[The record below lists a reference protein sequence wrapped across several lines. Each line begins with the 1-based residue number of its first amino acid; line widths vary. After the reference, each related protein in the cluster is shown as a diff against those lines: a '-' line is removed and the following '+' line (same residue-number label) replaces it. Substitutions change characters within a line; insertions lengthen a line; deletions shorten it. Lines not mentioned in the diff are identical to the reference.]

1 MRYFQVRYT
10 SKVVIYERK
19 MFIRLATGYSIL
31 MFRVKCVTTRLS
43 RRPINKSIVK
53 VWDGARNEGERY
65 TWEWW
70 VSEGVYTFLVCI
82 RQSANRYVLVKWGYK
97 VLMRVTPKVKVFCGW
112 SCCCRRRRRLVEK
125 NINWRKLRTW
135 QKDYKRKKRSL
146 GPCYFLLFYSPS
158 ICALYLCLW
167 ISIFFLQKY
176 LSACVTFTKINL
188 FGLVLSFIC
197 VPLPLSPVLFTLR
210 LLVYQCSTH
219 VPVYHFLYVDLCSY
233 HRT

>member
-135 QKDYKRKKRSL
+135 QKDYKRKKGRL
-146 GPCYFLLFYSPS
+146 AFVIFCPFILRPFVHS
-158 ICALYLCLW
+158 I
-167 ISIFFLQKY
+167 SQP
-176 LSACVTFTKINL
+176 
-188 FGLVLSFIC
+188 LSFSSKDISLLK
-197 VPLPLSPVLFTLR
+197 LPLQR
-210 LLVYQCSTH
+210 ST
-219 VPVYHFLYVDLCSY
+219 FLG
-233 HRT
+233 

>member
-1 MRYFQVRYT
+1 
-10 SKVVIYERK
+10 

-135 QKDYKRKKRSL
+135 QKDYKRKKGRL
-146 GPCYFLLFYSPS
+146 AFVIFCPFILRPFVHS
-158 ICALYLCLW
+158 I
-167 ISIFFLQKY
+167 SQP
-176 LSACVTFTKINL
+176 
-188 FGLVLSFIC
+188 LSFSSKDISLLK
-197 VPLPLSPVLFTLR
+197 LPLQR
-210 LLVYQCSTH
+210 ST
-219 VPVYHFLYVDLCSY
+219 FLG
-233 HRT
+233 